1 LSEIISTTMS
11 GANIAGSDSDFLAL
25 GSFRAQA
32 LTEPLLMMFKTSF
45 AQKGLTLEAEVEGE
59 VTIISDK
66 PLLMRALANLL
77 SNSYHYSEAGGARF
91 HVARTDDRVTIT
103 VTDTGKGMSADVMD
117 RLNDDGVTRLR
128 ADESVQG
135 SGSGFQSAK
144 RLVQALSGSLR
155 IAASSPAGTEIRIV
169 LPCAYAL
176 VTPCSGGDIA
186 DALPDFRVV
195 DFDQR
200 DAFESALASSTTP
213 KERIVALTYDDTT
226 VTRGR
231 LSDAVGMMLIKPLCR
246 EMAAHPRLIGAS
258 EQV

>member
-1 LSEIISTTMS
+1 
-11 GANIAGSDSDFLAL
+11 
-25 GSFRAQA
+25 
-32 LTEPLLMMFKTSF
+32 MMFKTSF

-77 SNSYHYSEAGGARF
+77 SNSYHYSEAGGARI
-91 HVARTDDRVTIT
+91 HVARADGRAIIT
-103 VTDTGKGMSADVMD
+103 VTDSGKGMPAEVMD

-128 ADESVQG
+128 ADESAQG

-144 RLVQALSGSLR
+144 RLIQALSGSLR
-155 IAASSPAGTEIRIV
+155 IIASSPAGTEIRIT
-169 LPCAYAL
+169 LPCAFGA
-176 VTPCSGGDIA
+176 VTPCPANDIA
-186 DALPDFRVV
+186 ETLPGFLVV

-200 DAFESALASSTTP
+200 DAFESALTSSTLP